1 MTRPGFTGSPLDR
14 ADHLRSN
21 AEDYASAWAHPA
33 ARILALDGI
42 DPVLDG
48 TDLSWVEINREASRD
63 AAVLLG
69 LLDGVPHFAPI
80 PAERHESEAVVSRFQ
95 ILAAL
100 PPDKAAIYGTARSL
114 LLWHGNHGFC
124 GVCGFPTEVFR
135 AGWGRRCT
143 NCGTEHFP
151 RVDPVVIMLAEYD
164 DKVLVGRQ
172 GRFPPGFYSALAGF
186 LEPGESIE
194 EAVARELAE
203 EAGVAVTE
211 VRYVASQPWP
221 YPAQLMIG
229 AIAKVA
235 SPELHLDKLEIVEA
249 IWVDRP
255 GVTAALT
262 GAEGAPFN
270 TPPPFAIAHTL
281 MTRWVDG
288 A

>member
-14 ADHLRSN
+14 ADHLRSS
-21 AEDYASAWAHPA
+21 ADDYAAAWAHPA
-33 ARILALDGI
+33 ARLLELDGV

-48 TDLSWVEINREASRD
+48 ADLSWTAITAEASLD

-80 PAERHESEAVVSRFQ
+80 PAERHQSAAVASRFQ

-100 PPDKAAIYGTARSL
+100 PPDRAAIYGTARSL
-114 LLWHGNHGFC
+114 LLWHGNHRFC
-124 GVCGFPTEVFR
+124 GVCGFPTTVFR

-151 RVDPVVIMLAEYD
+151 RVDPVVIMLAEHD
-164 DKVLVGRQ
+164 GKVLVGRQ
-172 GRFPPGFYSALAGF
+172 RSFPPGFYSALAGF

-203 EAGVAVTE
+203 EAGVSTTE
-211 VRYVASQPWP
+211 VRYIASQPWP
-221 YPAQLMIG
+221 YPAQLMIA

-235 SPELHLDKLEIVEA
+235 SPELRLDQLEIEQA

-255 GVTAALT
+255 GVAAALA
-262 GAEGAPFN
+262 GADGASFTP
-270 TPPPFAIAHTL
+270 PPPFAIAHTL
-281 MTRWVDG
+281 LTAWVGG

>member
-21 AEDYASAWAHPA
+21 AQGYAAAWADPA
-33 ARILALDGI
+33 ARILQLDGI

-48 TDLSWVEINREASRD
+48 TDLSWTSITAELSGD

-69 LLDGVPHFAPI
+69 LLDGIPHFAPI
-80 PAERHESEAVVSRFQ
+80 PAERHQSAAVASRFQ

-114 LLWHGNHGFC
+114 LLWHGNHLFC

-151 RVDPVVIMLAEYD
+151 RVDPVVIMLAEFD

-172 GRFPPGFYSALAGF
+172 RSFPPGFYSALAGF

-203 EAGVAVTE
+203 EAGVTVSE
-211 VRYVASQPWP
+211 VRYIASQPWP
-221 YPAQLMIG
+221 YPAQLMIA
-229 AIAKVA
+229 AIARVTSA
-235 SPELHLDKLEIVEA
+235 EITLDQLEIEQA

-255 GVTAALT
+255 GVAAALA
-262 GAEGAPFN
+262 GVDGAPFS

-281 MTRWVDG
+281 LTRWVEG